1 MELLKRS
8 LLTEVK
14 TCGGG
19 AVQKYLAKIK
29 TIHKDTSPY
38 HTRTNGKVEVLNG
51 LLGGI
56 LTKSLLGKSTK
67 LWDLYLERALF
78 ACRVRT
84 HATTKTSPFYL
95 VYGKHPRLLGDMNVL
110 APGDQYSHLRS

>member
-38 HTRTNGKVEVLNG
+38 HPRTNGKVEVLNG

-95 VYGKHPRLLGDMNVL
+95 VYGKHPRLLGDVNVL
-110 APGDQYSHLRS
+110 TPGDQYSHLRS